1 MASPNSPLANVLK
14 KSLNMNWSVSESWN
28 WNTAAKGLR
37 GKYTELLALRKG
49 IKKLVDRDW
58 VDLANRYDAL
68 IQKMVA
74 LESVKIGTSDGER
87 KTYTKKVAA
96 LIGDAETLKRDIE
109 NEPNPLKAESDYK
122 ERSARVDAL
131 LQYATT
137 NGLLKLQPYSNLT
150 QA

>member
-37 GKYTELLALRKG
+37 EKYTELLALRKG

-74 LESVKIGTSDGER
+74 LESVKIGTSDDER

-96 LIGDAETLKRDIE
+96 LIGDAETLKE
-109 NEPNPLKAESDYK
+109 
-122 ERSARVDAL
+122 
-131 LQYATT
+131 T
-137 NGLLKLQPYSNLT
+137 
-150 QA
+150 